1 MNIETAKQAFHEY
14 VKDYSLEDE
23 KILLKV
29 IHTEKVAQLCRQI
42 ARSLRLTREQQ
53 DLAELIG
60 WLHDIGRFEQIRR
73 YQTFLDSQ
81 SEDHALLG
89 IRILQ
94 EQQFLRSFIEED
106 IYDEIIYTAIRNH
119 NRFVVEDNLTQE
131 ELLYV
136 NLIRDADKIDI
147 FRVDCEES
155 CELLFQCNPQQ
166 LKKETISKEVYE
178 DVMKEKSV
186 LAKKRKTPL
195 DMYISHLA
203 LLFDMHFVESIQL
216 VKQHGNY
223 QTLRTMYTFENPTT
237 KQQFQSIQEKIET
250 YIEDKTKGL

>member
-1 MNIETAKQAFHEY
+1 MNIEIAKQVFLEY
-14 VKDYSLEDE
+14 VNDYSLEDE
-23 KILLKV
+23 KIHLKV
-29 IHTEKVAQLCRQI
+29 IHTQKVAQLCRQI
-42 ARSLRLTREQQ
+42 AYLLGLTKEQQ

-94 EQQFLRSFIEED
+94 EHHFLRTFIKENT
-106 IYDEIIYTAIRNH
+106 YDDIIYTAIRNH
-119 NRFVVEDNLTQE
+119 NRFVVEDNLTQV

-136 NLIRDADKIDI
+136 HIIRDADKIDI

-155 CELLFQCNPQQ
+155 CKLLFQCSPQQ
-166 LKKETISKEVYE
+166 LKKETISEEVYE
-178 DVMKEKSV
+178 DIMKEKSV

-203 LLFDMHFVESIQL
+203 LLFDIHFVDSIQL
-216 VKQHGNY
+216 VKELGDY
-223 QTLRTMYTFENPTT
+223 QTLRTMYTFEKTST
-237 KQQFQSIQEKIET
+237 KQQFQRIQKKIET